1 MNSFRLFSELLSAA
15 IWNRPVRASLFTN
28 TETDTWKEICNHT
41 NKQKV
46 SALIGDAVQTL
57 PSELQP
63 PKSLL
68 YPLLLSIEPT
78 EKLNLMLRA
87 TLAEIAVIYKEK
99 GIDFILLKGQGN
111 SLAYPKPLHRTPGD
125 LDLFLY
131 KPEYY
136 TAPYN
141 GWKEENIAHGAES
154 TQHTDFDWKNNVHIE
169 NHHALTHMPEEKH
182 NQSLKRHINRIVD
195 NNLLR
200 TVDIGSTKIKLL
212 PPTFNSFYLFL
223 HLFKHFMSVGIGIRH
238 LCDWVLLLNHYKE
251 EIDQKEYL
259 ELTTKF
265 NLLRPMQE
273 FALVSTTLLNTPKE
287 IFPFEVPKRSRYT
300 DKIIEDI
307 RIGGNF
313 GYFRPGL
320 TFKKGRKEMSKRYLQ
335 AIERTIKFGPIAPRY
350 SYLQL
355 WKRTCNRIRLTF
367 RR

>member
-1 MNSFRLFSELLSAA
+1 MNSFLLFSELLSAS
-15 IWNRPVRASLFTN
+15 IWNRPVKATLFEN
-28 TETDTWKEICNHT
+28 LNSEIWKEVFTHINA
-41 NKQKV
+41 QKV
-46 SALIGDAVQTL
+46 MALIGHSVQSL
-57 PSELQP
+57 PKEYQP
-63 PKSLL
+63 PKSIL
-68 YPLLLSIEPT
+68 YPLLLSMEQT
-78 EKLNLMLRA
+78 EKLNLNLRNK
-87 TLAEIAVIYKEK
+87 LVEIASIYKERE
-99 GIDFILLKGQGN
+99 IDFILLKGQGN
-111 SLAYPKPLHRTPGD
+111 SLAYPRPLHRPPGD

-131 KPEYY
+131 QPEYY
-136 TAPYN
+136 ARSIEWLKGN
-141 GWKEENIAHGAES
+141 NIAHGKES
-154 TQHTDFDWKNNVHIE
+154 KQHTDFDWEGVHIE
-169 NHHALTHMPEEKH
+169 NHHTLTHMPEEKH
-182 NQSLKRHINRIVD
+182 NQYLKRHINRIVD

-287 IFPFEVPKRSRYT
+287 IFPFEVPNRSRYT